1 MVVRV
6 PVGLLP
12 GVSFRLPEVACR
24 TRPRVNAEYPTI
36 YEDNADWMERFL
48 PFPNAEAKRWMLECR
63 YPMWDSLVY
72 PRGRA
77 ERVTHSSQMTSLMF
91 EVDDIAVLQQA
102 LFGNI
107 ADAWVSDHPY
117 GAAFADVF
125 GTFERNM
132 PERLYQRYRQTWRD
146 WFDVVLTENSY
157 RRSRQLPDFDTYLG
171 LRRVSVG
178 LLPYIVTAEYVLDLD
193 LTDLLAAD
201 PDLARAGDLAVEHGM
216 FVNDLFSCRT
226 ECLKGDYFN
235 AVGVLLHSSVPAL
248 QHAVD
253 LICNHIKQADHERAE
268 LGQRLR
274 RKYPAAAMHAY
285 LDTLDD
291 FCAGNLRWSLET
303 TRYNGTGNAW
313 NGLRTGHVTFH
324 HDHTAISRI

>member
-1 MVVRV
+1 M
-6 PVGLLP
+6 
-12 GVSFRLPEVACR
+12 
-24 TRPRVNAEYPTI
+24 
-36 YEDNADWMERFL
+36 ADFL

-63 YPMWDSLVY
+63 YPMWDSLVF
-72 PRGRA
+72 PRGLA
-77 ERVTHSSQMTSLMF
+77 QRVAHSSQMTSLMF
-91 EVDDIAVLQQA
+91 EVDDIAILQQA
-102 LFGNI
+102 LFRNV
-107 ADAWVSDHPY
+107 ADAWGADHPY
-117 GAAFADVF
+117 GAAFADVLAK
-125 GTFERNM
+125 FERNM
-132 PERLYQRYRQTWRD
+132 PERLYKRYLQTWQD
-146 WFDVVLTENSY
+146 WSDAVLRENGY
-157 RRSRQLPDFDTYLG
+157 RRSRELPDFDTYLD

-216 FVNDLFSCRT
+216 FVNDLFSCRA

-235 AVGVLLHSSVPAL
+235 AVGVLLHNSVPTL

-253 LICNHIKQADHERAE
+253 LICDRIQQADQDRAALGER
-268 LGQRLR
+268 LHHR
-274 RKYPAAAMHAY
+274 YPTPAMHTY

-313 NGLRTGHVTFH
+313 NGLRTGSVTFH
-324 HDHTAISRI
+324 HDRTAITRE